1 MDLKKV
7 VILVG
12 SFGLVQLVFWILQ
25 LAIVGYHIALLIIG
39 SAAIVGVSTSFIGL
53 RKDKK
58 NADDPGVE
66 AYTNQSF
73 WILILILAI
82 LAVLVWIATVVVNV
96 LIFGPIL
103 SRELFFLC
111 FIFAIPGA
119 VFAALSLS
127 FASAGLTKVSQRS
140 SPTDYQRYN

>member
-103 SRELFFLC
+103 SRERFFC
-111 FIFAIPGA
+111 
-119 VFAALSLS
+119 VSSLPS
-127 FASAGLTKVSQRS
+127 LEPFSQHLVSASQVQ
-140 SPTDYQRYN
+140 D